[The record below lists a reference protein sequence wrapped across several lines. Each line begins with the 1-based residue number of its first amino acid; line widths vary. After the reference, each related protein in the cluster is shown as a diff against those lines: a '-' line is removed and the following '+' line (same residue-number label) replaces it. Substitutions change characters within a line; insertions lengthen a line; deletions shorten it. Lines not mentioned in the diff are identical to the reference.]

1 MPADTGAPPNPYSNM
16 AAMPGPMPPPKKDD
30 KAEEVMKG
38 MHGVFKALSKM
49 DAMAGTGGAKEI
61 AAAKKSL
68 KDFVANVLKGDPST
82 LEDDGD
88 KAAPPP
94 PTTETTAA
102 TPPPDPAAA
111 AAA

>member
-1 MPADTGAPPNPYSNM
+1 
-16 AAMPGPMPPPKKDD
+16 MPPAKKDD

-88 KAAPPP
+88 KGAAPPPP